1 MRLTAQDDFFL
12 WELRQSFKN
21 KISPSH
27 IKRRQCGW
35 KINGRIWLIKHSFN
49 TWLQTAYAPP
59 RLRLYRKCRPINQ
72 SRQSDYPVR
81 QSPIRFAHKHRLRG
95 LHPHKDKYWETVFN
109 WTSCFKSATSPSI
122 LKTDSVTIK
131 VRSNFP
137 TFFQADFSNVHN
149 HYDDNGKR
157 TPAQTDAVNH
167 TGVNEFICQNQTF
180 VVVKAGKIPRL
191 AW

>member
-1 MRLTAQDDFFL
+1 M
-12 WELRQSFKN
+12 
-21 KISPSH
+21 
-27 IKRRQCGW
+27 
-35 KINGRIWLIKHSFN
+35 
-49 TWLQTAYAPP
+49 QTAYAPP

-81 QSPIRFAHKHRLRG
+81 QSPIRLPINTDCVGFIHIKISIGKLF
-95 LHPHKDKYWETVFN
+95 FN

-149 HYDDNGKR
+149 HYDDNGK
-157 TPAQTDAVNH
+157 TH
-167 TGVNEFICQNQTF
+167 TGSNGCRQSYWRERIYLPKSNFSSSSKQANTEIGVIAAVEQ
-180 VVVKAGKIPRL
+180 
-191 AW
+191 